1 MGEGFAAMVHSVTPM
16 VAISVEKTIFWKIA
30 VEREHQLVRLI
41 RTPAP
46 YVELT
51 DINAS
56 FVQVDRALHDIDR
69 RSWRLLVD
77 LRDGPRR
84 NDTEFEAQMD
94 RYRKSLVTSFRRTAL
109 VVKSATGLLQV
120 KRHMHEDGALHA
132 AVFMSE
138 IQAMQYLEHGH

>member
-1 MGEGFAAMVHSVTPM
+1 MVHPLTPM

-30 VEREHQLVRLI
+30 TEREHHMVRLY
-41 RTPAP
+41 RTAAP
-46 YVELT
+46 YVEMA

-56 FVQVDRALHDIDR
+56 FVHIDRALTGIDR
-69 RSWRLLVD
+69 RSWRLLID
-77 LRDGPRR
+77 LREGPRR
-84 NDTEFEAQMD
+84 NDAEFETTMD
-94 RYRKSLVTSFRRTAL
+94 RYRKGLVTSFRRTAI